1 MNNSKIKLETNKFK
15 IYYYLSNLW
24 SKKYNL
30 HPLLNDLKIIQNE
43 ILDNDIL
50 EEFIKILPLIDEN
63 ISLLNFK
70 EILRKELIIFKN
82 FGYEKH
88 HICYFDDNNS
98 KLKEEG
104 PDSENCNISLNNV
117 NDIDIENIYD
127 FKKTL
132 DIKKIKQYLDCKIIP
147 LYKFHGEINNPDNF
161 RYLTNHHNVI
171 KIIDRLW
178 CLELINKCK
187 NKLPD
192 KNIFISNLIN
202 QKFKKI
208 YKILISNTE
217 NLENIIILDIK
228 KAFDSLDWNIIYRL
242 LLINLTRK
250 INKKEAIKLLNEYFL
265 IIKNKKIYYENIL
278 IDIFSGIPSGLPS
291 SKIIFQFVLEEIYLR
306 WIHKN
311 INFKNCFAINI
322 YMDDIYFK
330 FNENIQINPIL
341 ISISF
346 INYLKEFGLIINTK
360 KIKVSKNLYNYKFGS
375 ILNEN
380 DFYLGIPFS
389 RDFKLFGNLILQK
402 FHETYN
408 TNISWNDIY
417 NIIIQNKNSKNCILG
432 FFCYKLSILYGYQ
445 INKSIIVNYIYKNF
459 IE

>member
-1 MNNSKIKLETNKFK
+1 MNNNKIKLETNKIR

-24 SKKYNL
+24 SKKNKL
-30 HPLLNDLKIIQNE
+30 SPVINNFKIIQNE

-50 EEFIKILPLIDEN
+50 DEFIKILPLIDEN
-63 ISLLNFK
+63 ISLLNFIK
-70 EILRKELIIFKN
+70 ILRKELIILKK
-82 FGYEKH
+82 FGFEKH
-88 HICYFDDNNS
+88 HICYFDDKNS
-98 KLKEEG
+98 RLKEEG
-104 PDSENCNISLNNV
+104 SDNENCNITLNDI
-117 NDIDIENIYD
+117 NDIDIQNIYD
-127 FKKTL
+127 FKKTFDL
-132 DIKKIKQYLDCKIIP
+132 KKISQYLECQIIP
-147 LYKFHGEINNPDNF
+147 LYKFNGNTDNPDNF

-178 CLELINKCK
+178 CLELIYKCK

-202 QKFKKI
+202 QKFQQI
-208 YKILISNTE
+208 YKTLISNTE
-217 NLENIIILDIK
+217 NLDNIIILDIR
-228 KAFDSLDWNIIYRL
+228 KAFDSLDWNIIYKL

-250 INKKEAIKLLNEYFL
+250 INKKEATKLLDEYFL
-265 IIKNKKIYYENIL
+265 IIKNKKIYYENIS
-278 IDIFSGIPSGLPS
+278 IDIYSGIPAGLPS

-311 INFKNCFAINI
+311 GNFKNCFKINI
-322 YMDDIYFK
+322 FMDDIYFK
-330 FNENIQINPIL
+330 FRENIEINPIL
-341 ISISF
+341 ISVNF
-346 INYLKEFGLIINTK
+346 TNYLREYGLIINIK
-360 KIKVSKNLYNYKFGS
+360 KIKVSKNLYNYKFGT

-417 NIIIQNKNSKNCILG
+417 EIIIQNKNCKNCILG
-432 FFCYKLSILYGYQ
+432 FFSYKLSILYGYQ
-445 INKSIIVNYIYKNF
+445 INKSIMIQYIKKYF
-459 IE
+459 ME